1 MGHGMGHEARQH
13 SSWRRISLCV
23 DDFGLHAGI
32 NQAVLALASQGR
44 VQAVSCMV
52 GGPAWAKGAPALR
65 ALNPQQV
72 EAGLHLD
79 LTECPLQP
87 ALRKPLGR
95 LIALAYLRQLD
106 VAALR
111 TEIRAQ
117 LDAFEQAMDRAPAY
131 VDGHQH
137 VHQLPV
143 VRTLLLQE
151 LARRY
156 PAGGPWLRAT
166 HSPQGAAHADA
177 RTRFKSH
184 VIAFLGAGALSA
196 LARRQGLR
204 QNARLLGV
212 YDFTGGAQ
220 AYRARLARWLQA
232 ARDGDLLMCHVGLPA
247 KACDAPDV
255 LAAARQDEWSVF
267 SAPDL
272 DDALLAARVRL
283 QTMTQIL
290 A

>member
-1 MGHGMGHEARQH
+1 MGHETPQH
-13 SSWRRISLCV
+13 SSWRHISICV
-23 DDFGLHAGI
+23 DDFGLHEGI
-32 NQAVLALASQGR
+32 NEAVFALTRQGR
-44 VQAVSCMV
+44 VQAVSAMV
-52 GGPAWAKGAPALR
+52 GGRAWEEGARALR
-65 ALNPQQV
+65 TLDPRRV
-72 EAGLHLD
+72 EVGLHLD

-87 ALRKPLGR
+87 ALRTPLGR
-95 LIALAYLRQLD
+95 LIARAYLRRLD
-106 VAALR
+106 AADLR

-117 LDAFEQAMDRAPAY
+117 LDAFERAMGRAPAY

-156 PAGGPWLRAT
+156 PAGGLWLRAT

-177 RTRFKSH
+177 RTGFKSH
-184 VIAFLGAGALSA
+184 VIAFLGARALSA

-220 AYRARLARWLQA
+220 QYRARLGRWLRA

-247 KACDAPDV
+247 QAPDV
-255 LAAARQDEWSVF
+255 LARARQDEFAVIA
-267 SAPDL
+267 APDFET
-272 DDALLAARVRL
+272 LLQGTRVRL
-283 QTMTQIL
+283 RPMGQMLCQ
-290 A
+290 